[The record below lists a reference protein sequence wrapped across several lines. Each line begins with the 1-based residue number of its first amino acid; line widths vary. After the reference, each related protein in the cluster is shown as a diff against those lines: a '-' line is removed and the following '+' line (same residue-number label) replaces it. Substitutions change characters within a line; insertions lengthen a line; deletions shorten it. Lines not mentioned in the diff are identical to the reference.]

1 MKLGLFRRE
10 LGIRFRAAAVTW
22 RPPQPNILPGDGN
35 ARGARHTHQEG
46 TGPHKRS
53 RRPRRRG
60 VRNPPC
66 ACRASWHRAVSCPSA
81 LVEPAVM
88 RAMDRSQHTDDMV
101 DADTPL
107 AGRPSTVPNR
117 LDRPVGKMAPLYAA
131 MPSTTVRRLTGQV
144 PTLLEG
150 TIVGRAGGEH
160 VYDVGTAR

>member
-1 MKLGLFRRE
+1 M
-10 LGIRFRAAAVTW
+10 I
-22 RPPQPNILPGDGN
+22 
-35 ARGARHTHQEG
+35 
-46 TGPHKRS
+46 
-53 RRPRRRG
+53 
-60 VRNPPC
+60 
-66 ACRASWHRAVSCPSA
+66 RAV
-81 LVEPAVM
+81 
-88 RAMDRSQHTDDMV
+88 DRNMHADDV
-101 DADTPL
+101 LDAGTPL